1 MSYESPLIAVLVF
14 GLGLAFV
21 LGAVAHRL
29 KLSPIA
35 GYLLA
40 GIALGPFTPG
50 FVADPKLTIELA
62 DVGVILLM
70 FGVGL
75 HFSAKDLLAVRA
87 IAIPGAL
94 AQVAIGAALGAGAS
108 FLLGWTPL
116 TGAVFGLA
124 LSVAST
130 VVTMRAF
137 QERRLMDS
145 MRGRIAAGWL
155 VVQDIVTVLA
165 LVLLPTIAAAAR
177 GSGAAGGALA
187 LSLAITV
194 GKLALFGAL
203 MFVVGRR
210 LIPLALHYVAHT
222 GSRELF
228 RLAVLSIALGVA
240 FAAARLFG
248 VSIALGA
255 FLAGMILSES
265 ALSQRAAEESLPLRD
280 AFAVLFFVSVGM
292 AFDPAT
298 VLRMPLA
305 LGLAVG
311 VALAAAGAA
320 VLLARSL
327 GAGWPAALTLGA
339 GLAQIGEFSFIL
351 AGLSVRLGLLSES
364 ARALVLATSIVT
376 ILINPALFGWAER
389 RRATAPAATEPASIP
404 QPTTLAGHAVL
415 VGFGR
420 VGRIIA
426 EGLRRGGT
434 QVFVIEEAEGA
445 VEALKAAGIEF
456 ARGNAAEA
464 AMLAAANL
472 ASARI
477 LFVAIPAAFEAGQIV
492 EQARRARPDLE
503 IVARAHFDAEVE
515 HLTKLGANSVIMGER
530 EIALAMLSHAAAGA
544 SPSTAS

>member
-1 MSYESPLIAVLVF
+1 MGHESPLIAVLVF

-21 LGAVAHRL
+21 FGALAHRL

-40 GIALGPFTPG
+40 GIAIGPFTPG
-50 FVADPKLTIELA
+50 FVADPNLTIELA

-108 FLLGWTPL
+108 FLLGWPL
-116 TGAVFGLA
+116 SAGAIFGIA
-124 LSVAST
+124 LSIAST

-137 QERRLMDS
+137 QERRLVDS
-145 MRGRIAAGWL
+145 ERGRIAMGWL
-155 VVQDIVTVLA
+155 VVQDLVTVVA
-165 LVLLPTIAAAAR
+165 LVLLPPIAAAAK
-177 GSGAAGGALA
+177 GAGVSGGALA
-187 LSLAITV
+187 LSLAVTF
-194 GKLALFGAL
+194 GKLAIFGAL

-210 LIPLALHYVAHT
+210 LIPLALHYVAHA

-298 VLRMPLA
+298 VIRLPLA
-305 LGLAVG
+305 LALAIG
-311 VALAAAGAA
+311 VVLAAAGAA
-320 VLLARSL
+320 IFLARAL
-327 GAGWPAALTLGA
+327 GAGRAAALSIGA

-351 AGLSVRLGLLSES
+351 SGLGVRLGLLPEA
-364 ARALVLATSIVT
+364 ARALILATSIVT
-376 ILINPALFGWAER
+376 ILVNPALFAWSER
-389 RRATAPAATEPASIP
+389 RRGAVPAMTEPRSVP
-404 QPTTLAGHAVL
+404 EPTTLTGHAVL

-426 EGLRRGGT
+426 EGLRRAGT
-434 QVFVIEEAEGA
+434 PIFVIEEAEGA
-445 VEALKAAGIEF
+445 VESLKSAGIEF
-456 ARGNAAEA
+456 ARGNAADA

-492 EQARRARPDLE
+492 EQARRARPDLD

-515 HLTKLGANSVIMGER
+515 HLRKLGANSVVMGER
-530 EIALAMLSHAAAGA
+530 EIALAMLSYAGA
-544 SPSTAS
+544 EAPS

>member
-1 MSYESPLIAVLVF
+1 MGHESPLIAVLVF

-21 LGAVAHRL
+21 FGALAHRL

-40 GIALGPFTPG
+40 GIAIGPFTPG
-50 FVADPKLTIELA
+50 FVADPNLTIELA

-108 FLLGWTPL
+108 FLLGWPL
-116 TGAVFGLA
+116 SAGAIFGIA
-124 LSVAST
+124 LSIAST

-137 QERRLMDS
+137 QERRLVDS
-145 MRGRIAAGWL
+145 ERGRIAMGWL
-155 VVQDIVTVLA
+155 VVQDLVTVVA
-165 LVLLPTIAAAAR
+165 LVLLPPIAAAAK
-177 GSGAAGGALA
+177 GAGVSGGALA
-187 LSLAITV
+187 LSLAVTF
-194 GKLALFGAL
+194 GKLAIFGAL

-210 LIPLALHYVAHT
+210 LIPLALHYVAHA

-298 VLRMPLA
+298 IIRLPLA
-305 LGLAVG
+305 LALAIG
-311 VALAAAGAA
+311 VVLAAAGAA
-320 VLLARSL
+320 IFLARAL
-327 GAGWPAALTLGA
+327 GAGRAAALSIGA

-351 AGLSVRLGLLSES
+351 SGLGVRLGLLPEA
-364 ARALVLATSIVT
+364 ARALILATSIVT
-376 ILINPALFGWAER
+376 ILVNPALFAWSER
-389 RRATAPAATEPASIP
+389 RRGAVPAMTEPRSVP
-404 QPTTLAGHAVL
+404 EPTTLTGHAVL

-426 EGLRRGGT
+426 EGLRRAGT
-434 QVFVIEEAEGA
+434 PIFVIEEAEGA
-445 VEALKAAGIEF
+445 VESLKSAGIEF
-456 ARGNAAEA
+456 ARGNAADA

-492 EQARRARPDLE
+492 EQARRARPDLD

-515 HLTKLGANSVIMGER
+515 HLRKLGANSVVMGER
-530 EIALAMLSHAAAGA
+530 EIALAMLNYAGA
-544 SPSTAS
+544 EAPS

>member
-1 MSYESPLIAVLVF
+1 MGHESPLIAVLVF

-21 LGAVAHRL
+21 FGALAHRL

-40 GIALGPFTPG
+40 GIAIGPFTPG
-50 FVADPKLTIELA
+50 FVADPNLTIELA

-108 FLLGWTPL
+108 FLLGWPL
-116 TGAVFGLA
+116 SAGAIFGIA
-124 LSVAST
+124 LSIAST

-137 QERRLMDS
+137 QERRLVDS
-145 MRGRIAAGWL
+145 ERGRIAMGWL
-155 VVQDIVTVLA
+155 VVQDLVTVVA
-165 LVLLPTIAAAAR
+165 LVLLPPIAAAAK
-177 GSGAAGGALA
+177 GAGVSGGALA
-187 LSLAITV
+187 LSLAVTF
-194 GKLALFGAL
+194 GKLAIFGAL

-210 LIPLALHYVAHT
+210 LIPLALHYVAHA

-298 VLRMPLA
+298 VIRLPLA
-305 LGLAVG
+305 LALAIG
-311 VALAAAGAA
+311 VVLAAAGAA
-320 VLLARSL
+320 IFLARAL
-327 GAGWPAALTLGA
+327 GAGRAAALSIGA

-351 AGLSVRLGLLSES
+351 SGLGVRLGLLPEA
-364 ARALVLATSIVT
+364 ARALILATSIVT
-376 ILINPALFGWAER
+376 ILVNPALFAWSER
-389 RRATAPAATEPASIP
+389 RRGAVPAMTEPRSVP
-404 QPTTLAGHAVL
+404 EPTTLTGHAVL

-426 EGLRRGGT
+426 EGLRRAGT
-434 QVFVIEEAEGA
+434 PIFVIEEAEGA
-445 VEALKAAGIEF
+445 VESLKSAGIEF
-456 ARGNAAEA
+456 ARGNAADA

-492 EQARRARPDLE
+492 EQARRAKPDLN

-515 HLTKLGANSVIMGER
+515 HLRKLGANSVVMGER
-530 EIALAMLSHAAAGA
+530 EIALAMLNYAGA
-544 SPSTAS
+544 EAPS